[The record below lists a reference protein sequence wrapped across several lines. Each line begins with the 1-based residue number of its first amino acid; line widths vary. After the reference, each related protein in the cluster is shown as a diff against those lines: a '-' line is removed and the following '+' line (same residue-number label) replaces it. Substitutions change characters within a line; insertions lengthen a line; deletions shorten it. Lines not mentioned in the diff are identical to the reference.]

1 MPAVLKAENIT
12 MHYAETAVLKGVDFS
27 AAKGEMHA
35 IIGRNA
41 SGKTTLGLILSGA
54 LSPTSGQVLFEGN
67 TLPKDRNEV
76 EKMGIFMVE
85 QSPVLFP
92 DLEVYASIVYG
103 HERLLFG
110 NHFFMPS
117 RAKMIE
123 LSQNIIHKVGLNLNP
138 CAKTGNLSEGELQL
152 INLARVLVCNPR
164 VLILDEFSASLT
176 PYETKIIF
184 KILKHLRDEGKCII
198 LISHSL
204 NDILQNC
211 DRVSVFDKSGGLTV
225 YTIEEAR
232 KLPIA
237 ELMFG
242 EKKALKYPYLPIK
255 RGKLILSIKNINA
268 GILKDISF
276 KLHQG
281 DLLGIA
287 GLVGSGRT
295 TLVKTILDKLRDTH
309 DNTGLF
315 DTYTSIYQSRLGMV
329 PENSDEAMFQ
339 FSSIGENAIISN
351 LQKALKGPFLSNT
364 SENIYARDVVDR
376 FGIIPRNIFAYPH
389 MLSSGNKQKVVIAR
403 LLFSNSKVILFD
415 EPTKNID
422 AAGKVDFYNILNQMR
437 QNGVAVVLIS
447 SDFSELI
454 GMCNRILV
462 LRNGKKF
469 CEMDTYNITLDELYT
484 LTTNNQEDLLE

>member
-1 MPAVLKAENIT
+1 MPAVLKAKNIT
-12 MHYAETAVLKGVDFS
+12 MHYAETAVLKGIDFS

-35 IIGRNA
+35 LIGRNA

-54 LSPTSGQVLFEGN
+54 LSPTGGQVFFEGN
-67 TLPKDRNEV
+67 ILPRDRNEV
-76 EKMGIFMVE
+76 EKLGIFMVE
-85 QSPVLFP
+85 QSPILFP

-123 LSQNIIHKVGLNLNP
+123 LSQNIIRKVGLNLNP

-176 PYETKIIF
+176 PFETRIIF
-184 KILKHLRDEGKCII
+184 QILKQLRDEGRCII
-198 LISHSL
+198 LISHGL
-204 NDILQNC
+204 NDMLQSC

-242 EKKALKYPYLPIK
+242 DKKAFKYPCLPVK
-255 RGKLILSIKNINA
+255 KGKLVLSVKNVNA
-268 GILKDISF
+268 GILKDVSF

-281 DLLGIA
+281 DLLGVA

-295 TLVKTILDKLRDTH
+295 TLVRTILDKLSNTH
-309 DNTGLF
+309 DNVELF
-315 DTYTSIYQSRLGMV
+315 GVYTSIYQSRLGMV
-329 PENSDEAMFQ
+329 PENSDGAMFQ
-339 FSSIGENAIISN
+339 FSSIGENVIISN
-351 LQKALKGPFLSNT
+351 LQKALKGPLLSNT

-376 FGIIPRNIFAYPH
+376 LGIIPSNIFAYPH
-389 MLSSGNKQKVVIAR
+389 MLSSGNKQKVLIAR
-403 LLFSNSKVILFD
+403 LFFSNSNVILFD

-469 CEMDTYNITLDELYT
+469 CELDTYNTTLEELYA
-484 LTTNNQEDLLE
+484 LTINNQEDPLE